1 MSTWFRKDKIKR
13 NYSERAYLYQCLGIG
28 LLALLTV
35 FSVSSL
41 FAFYLFIT
49 YEVQQSIEVSYIQT
63 L

>member
-1 MSTWFRKDKIKR
+1 MSNWFRKHSIKR
-13 NYSERAYLYQCLGIG
+13 NYSERAYLYRCLGIG
-28 LLALLTV
+28 LISLLLV
-35 FSVSSL
+35 FCSSSL